1 MPLPAAGSRPP
12 PHERHHHARP
22 ATVVVRPV
30 GDTEVQGRLGSSWKD
45 VFATMVLAHVFGWAF
60 VPPPL
65 TPSWRT
71 KLRDWPDDAQ
81 QERLRASFCMVGE
94 MKDGGYKKIPCLGDL
109 FDFSK
114 LQPTR
119 RLRGVNASSK
129 WWRHDLASHD
139 RTTRPPLPK
148 LVKPPP
154 TSGECFRWCG
164 GEVDPFPSACKWHKC
179 KGCSECAAVAMA
191 PPPPPAPLPDRVARW
206 CPPGWTTVVLDRTAQ
221 DGFPSAAQA
230 RAAVRAV
237 VPPSLEAAGNL
248 CVITTRCFRFALA
261 EAASAWER
269 AGELPAGTL
278 AAANALM
285 RRVWRAPPP
294 PPPSG
299 PPFLS
304 IAVHVRRG
312 DRAYSI
318 GATRLTFP
326 ATLVQAAVLHAVRAA
341 AAAAAT
347 GAKARV
353 RARIFVEEE
362 GGDDVLKGGC
372 PPRSD
377 LPKGSSC
384 SAGAGP
390 SAFEDFAALVRSD
403 LLVFQTGASS
413 FAQMALHCRA
423 PDQPALAIGGC
434 VDPGDLCTA
443 RLPLLTMADWP
454 PPPLD
459 LAAFMAGRSAAAALP
474 AGMYV
479 QRRTKLG
486 YAISAVDAAVGADQN
501 TTVKAQW
508 VAAWL
513 RAADL
518 ERELRRADSEL
529 MRRTTRSMKLRR
541 QVS

>member
-45 VFATMVLAHVFGWAF
+45 VFATMVLAHSFGWAF

-81 QERLRASFCMVGE
+81 QEQLRASFCMVGE
-94 MKDGGYKKIPCLGDL
+94 MKDGGWKKIPCLGDL

-148 LVKPPP
+148 LVK
-154 TSGECFRWCG
+154 
-164 GEVDPFPSACKWHKC
+164 
-179 KGCSECAAVAMA
+179 
-191 PPPPPAPLPDRVARW
+191 PPPPAPLPDRVARW

-248 CVITTRCFRFALA
+248 CVVTTRCFRFALA

-299 PPFLS
+299 PPALS

-312 DRAYSI
+312 DRAYTI

-326 ATLVQAAVLHAVRAA
+326 ATLVQAAVLHAVRA

-377 LPKGSSC
+377 LPKGTSC

-459 LAAFMAGRSAAAALP
+459 LTAFMAGRSAAAALP

-518 ERELRRADSEL
+518 ERELRRTDSEL
-529 MRRTTRSMKLRR
+529 LRRTTRSMKPRR